1 MRLLDR
7 LQELERQALA
17 VAKSPPHHPLRPLAL
32 LQLQRRARLLGLA
45 GGRPEAISAQAH
57 AALVAEQQRLA
68 AEMAPIEAADL
79 LAEQQ
84 RARRREA
91 NARLRAGA
99 EREITGRGR

>member
-7 LQELERQALA
+7 LALLQAQAEA
-17 VAKSPPHHPLRPLAL
+17 VAKAPPDHPLKGTAL
-32 LQLQRRARLLGLA
+32 VELQRRARLLGLA

-91 NARLRAGA
+91 KARRRAGA
-99 EREITGRGR
+99 SAAGQDR